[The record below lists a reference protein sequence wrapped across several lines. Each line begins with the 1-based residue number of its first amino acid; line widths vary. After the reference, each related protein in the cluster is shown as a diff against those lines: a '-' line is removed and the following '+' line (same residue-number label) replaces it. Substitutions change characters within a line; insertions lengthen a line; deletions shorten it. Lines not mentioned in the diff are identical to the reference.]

1 MAPPCRKIKAVV
13 FDLDGTLVGLK
24 AALASVH
31 QTLRELNLPAVERP
45 RLKRLLFRKPRD
57 AFLDL
62 FPDYSHL
69 AGRAEQLFVRHYKE
83 HAHQASLPHAFY
95 TLKFLKRAGVK
106 IGILSSKEK
115 ELVEESIA
123 SCRLCCDLFLSGED
137 MRLPKPHPVSLT
149 DLLQRLHAQPG
160 EALYVG
166 DTPEDIVQGR
176 RAGVITVGVTTG
188 LHSAEELAVAK
199 PDYIVSNVS
208 EVLDIVRKAGA

>member
-1 MAPPCRKIKAVV
+1 MARHITTVV

-31 QTLRELNLPAVERP
+31 QTLRELDLPAVELP
-45 RLKRLLFRKPRD
+45 KLKRLLFRKPRD

-62 FPDYSHL
+62 FPDYGHL
-69 AGRAEQLFVRHYKE
+69 ADHAERLFVRHYRE

-115 ELVEESIA
+115 ELVEESIT
-123 SCRLCCDLFLSGED
+123 SCKLCCDFFLSGDE
-137 MRLPKPHPVSLT
+137 MRRPKPHPASLT
-149 DLLQRLHAQPG
+149 ELLHRLHALPG

-166 DTPEDIVQGR
+166 DTPEDILQGK
-176 RAGVITVGVTTG
+176 RAGVLTVGVTTG
-188 LHSAEELAVAK
+188 LHSAAELAAAK